1 MHNMQKYDKH
11 ITRPHT
17 HIHTHTHED
26 PRHSQ
31 LTSHPCYSQLH
42 DDPHEE
48 LAKMIFMELSEA
60 WARFEEEGMKS
71 LY

>member
-1 MHNMQKYDKH
+1 MTN
-11 ITRPHT
+11 ISLGHT
-17 HIHTHTHED
+17 YTHTHTRTR
-26 PRHSQ
+26 RHHSL
-31 LTSHPCYSQLH
+31 LTSHLCYSQLH